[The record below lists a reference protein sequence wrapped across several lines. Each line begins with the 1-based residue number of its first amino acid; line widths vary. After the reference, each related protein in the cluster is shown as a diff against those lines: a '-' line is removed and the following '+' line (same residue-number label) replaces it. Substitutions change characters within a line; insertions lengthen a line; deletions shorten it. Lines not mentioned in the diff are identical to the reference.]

1 MTTPRAQGLW
11 APMLT
16 PLDGDLTPD
25 VPRAV
30 AFGKDLLDQG
40 CHGLV
45 VFGTTGEATSFSVA
59 ERQAVLEALL
69 EAGIAPE
76 RMMIGTGCC
85 ALTDSVALTAHAA
98 GLGCKQ
104 VLMLPPFYYKGPSD
118 EGLFRA
124 YAETIERVGDGDLA
138 LYLYHFPRLS
148 QVPISHELIERLL
161 AAYPDT
167 LAGLKD
173 SSGDAAGCTAFIRA
187 FPDLAV
193 FPGTE
198 TIMLAMLEAGGAGC
212 ITASANVNAPAI
224 RALWDAFQAGSPEAK
239 SLQEAITAVRLVL
252 QSTPAIPTLK
262 QVLAWRGN
270 DEAWLTLRPPLTN
283 LSEGQATALQTC
295 LTDLSFELRAA

>member
-59 ERQAVLEALL
+59 ERQAVLEALI

-173 SSGDAAGCTAFIRA
+173 STGDAAGCAAFISA
-187 FPDLAV
+187 FPGLAV

-224 RALWDAFQAGSPEAK
+224 RALWDAFQAGSPEAR

-270 DEAWLTLRPPLTN
+270 DQAWLNLRPPLTN
-283 LSEGQATALQTC
+283 LSEAQATALRTC
-295 LTDLSFELRAA
+295 LIDLSFTLRAA